1 VFGQQ
6 LPLLI
11 FACVIALLI
20 TYKHRA
26 NIARIRAGT
35 ENRFSRRHTTPAE
48 TAKAR

>member
-1 VFGQQ
+1 
-6 LPLLI
+6 LLI

-35 ENRFSRRHTTPAE
+35 ENKFRKSRSVTTG
-48 TAKAR
+48 TVHQQTQ